1 LKYKKVTFSEDNF
14 DFTTFWM
21 IHPKRC
27 EITQISKLFIARVS
41 MPMHTERDIVMANL
55 SVCPSHCD
63 LYRNECNR
71 QTVST
76 IWNEA
81 FFSATT
87 LTKFQMDALSVET
100 HANYVLSLC
109 IVRGFAS

>member
-1 LKYKKVTFSEDNF
+1 
-14 DFTTFWM
+14 M

-81 FFSATT
+81 FFLALPPLQNSKWTHSALKRM
-87 LTKFQMDALSVET
+87 LTMYCHCV
-100 HANYVLSLC
+100 
-109 IVRGFAS
+109 